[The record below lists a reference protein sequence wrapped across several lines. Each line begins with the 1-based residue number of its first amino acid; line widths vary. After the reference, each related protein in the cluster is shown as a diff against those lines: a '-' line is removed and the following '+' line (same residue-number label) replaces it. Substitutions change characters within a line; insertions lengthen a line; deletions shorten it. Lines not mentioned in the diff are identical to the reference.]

1 MYKIIFKYRLKHLGL
16 EKISIYTYFNL
27 EECRKQ
33 LPILKDRYISLGAI
47 ILELAIYK
55 VEQIQDPEQI

>member
-1 MYKIIFKYRLKHLGL
+1 MYKIIL
-16 EKISIYTYFNL
+16 ELYDNISLSSIYKIYSYIDL

-33 LPILKDRYISLGAI
+33 LPILKDRYASLGCT

-55 VEQIQDPEQI
+55 VERIQDPEQI